1 MSLAALGVCAGAIY
15 TFFLAWGLL
24 QERIG
29 TLSYPVRGAPAD
41 QAGDSFSTPLFL
53 SAVQCLFSALVATF
67 YLLFVK
73 PPSPSAVKATDS
85 FWGRVTRILGL
96 HALTHSG
103 AAEAR
108 KVAPIENGKPVGKN
122 DQVEAFFPPLL
133 VRYLAISLFQTM
145 ASQLAFFALSWG
157 VSYPTLTLAKS
168 CKLVPV
174 LVMNVLL
181 YRRRFAAY
189 KYAVVALVTS
199 GICVFMFCAHPKPV
213 NPGKVQAT
221 NSLIGLLCLAFN
233 LGIDGATNSTQDEVF
248 SRYTISGPQMML
260 VMNAIA
266 TVLQFGTLLVPS
278 PSTLLAYLP
287 SSVLTYLGPTAMAV
301 ASRPLSEP
309 NELLAALHFL
319 RSHHQVTRD
328 VLAYAAAGAL
338 GQVAIF
344 ETLERFGSLTLV
356 SITVTR
362 KLFTMLLSVF
372 LYDHALTPLQ
382 WVGAAIVFVG
392 IGIEAQQKRMEGK
405 AKAQQKRLLT
415 VSKVQ

>member
-1 MSLAALGVCAGAIY
+1 MSLAALGVSAGAIY
-15 TFFLAWGLL
+15 SFFLAWGLL

-29 TLSYPVRGAPAD
+29 TQSYPRKGGPTNQV
-41 QAGDSFSTPLFL
+41 GDTFTTPLFL
-53 SAVQCLFSALVATF
+53 NAVQCLFSALVATL

-73 PPSPSAVKATDS
+73 TPSKESRLS
-85 FWGRVTRILGL
+85 SHSRLGSVTRILGV
-96 HALTHSG
+96 HALTHRG

-108 KVAPIENGKPVGKN
+108 KPIPKEYGQPAASKDP
-122 DQVEAFFPPLL
+122 VEAFFPPLL

-145 ASQLAFFALSWG
+145 ASQLAFFSLSWG

-174 LVMNVLL
+174 LLMNVLL

-189 KYAVVALVTS
+189 KYAVVGLVTC
-199 GICVFMFCAHPKPV
+199 GICIFMFCGHPKPV
-213 NPGKVQAT
+213 KPGKVQAS
-221 NSLIGLLCLAFN
+221 NSVIGILCLLLN

-260 VMNAIA
+260 VMNTIA
-266 TVLQFGTLLVPS
+266 SLLQFATLLAPS
-278 PSTLLAYLP
+278 PSAALSMLP
-287 SSVLTYLGPTAMAV
+287 TSVLGALGPSASAL
-301 ASRPLSEP
+301 ASRASTP
-309 NELLAALHFL
+309 NELITAMHFL
-319 RSHHQVTRD
+319 RSHTQITRD

-362 KLFTMLLSVF
+362 KLFSMLLSVF
-372 LYDHALTPLQ
+372 LYNHKLTSLQ
-382 WVGAAIVFVG
+382 WLGASIVFVG
-392 IGIEAQQKRMEGK
+392 IGIEAQQKRKEGK
-405 AKAQQKRLLT
+405 AKAEQKKLAAN
-415 VSKVQ
+415 KAQ

>member
-41 QAGDSFSTPLFL
+41 QPGDSFSTPLFL
-53 SAVQCLFSALVATF
+53 NAVQCLFSALVATF

-73 PPSPSAVKATDS
+73 PPSTSALKATDS
-85 FWGRVTRILGL
+85 TWGRVTGVLGL

-108 KVAPIENGKPVGKN
+108 KVAPIENGQPVGNK
-122 DQVEAFFPPLL
+122 DEVEAFFPPLL
-133 VRYLAISLFQTM
+133 VRYLAISFFQTM

-189 KYAVVALVTS
+189 KYVVVALVTS
-199 GICVFMFCAHPKPV
+199 GICVFMFCGHPKV
-213 NPGKVQAT
+213 VKPGKVQAT

-266 TVLQFGTLLVPS
+266 TALQFGTLLVPS
-278 PSTLLAYLP
+278 PSMLLAHLP
-287 SSVLTYLGPTAMAV
+287 TSVLTHLGPTAMAL
-301 ASRPLSEP
+301 ASRPSES
-309 NELLAALHFL
+309 NELLAAVHFL

-328 VLAYAAAGAL
+328 VLAYAAAGAF

-372 LYDHALTPLQ
+372 LYHHALTPFQ

-392 IGIEAQQKRMEGK
+392 IGIEAHQKRKEGK
-405 AKAQQKRLLT
+405 AKAQQKRLLAAT
-415 VSKVQ
+415 KAQ